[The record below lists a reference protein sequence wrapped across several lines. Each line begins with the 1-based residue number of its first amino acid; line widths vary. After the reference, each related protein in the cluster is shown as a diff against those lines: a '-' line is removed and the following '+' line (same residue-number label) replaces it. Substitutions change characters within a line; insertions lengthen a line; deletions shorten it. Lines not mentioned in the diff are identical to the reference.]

1 MSAPNR
7 TQRPGE
13 APVGRKAL
21 MQLGKLRRRGDAA
34 LLRSSGVIPIAVI
47 VMLAIVCVVVAV
59 LSSAGRADDVELQ
72 QERLLLTNAIADR
85 GHRVLRELENVA
97 ASHDVVYQ
105 LHYNFDRD
113 WVHHLVGLRLNTF
126 FDHDHVFVTD
136 CADRL
141 VYALEDNASAD
152 PAQFANAELGRVIDL
167 LRGRGQPNRDEH
179 YQEPS
184 LDPVTNLGHPRGV
197 QRLQTFMKRPA
208 IVAGVVADLPALAGP
223 ISGGQPLIMTVKYL
237 DGQLLSDIGI
247 RFDLPGLRTLGDT
260 PLKENEDLYVVA
272 DGAGSP
278 IAHFAWRPNR
288 PGTSIVG
295 TVLPF
300 MAVAFGGFA

>member
-1 MSAPNR
+1 MR
-7 TQRPGE
+7 
-13 APVGRKAL
+13 
-21 MQLGKLRRRGDAA
+21 LGKFRRRSDAVS
-34 LLRSSGVIPIAVI
+34 LHTSGVIPIAVI
-47 VMLAIVCVVVAV
+47 VLLAIVCVIVAV

-113 WVHHLVGLRLNTF
+113 WVHHLVGLRLNTY

-136 CADRL
+136 SGDRL
-141 VYALEDNASAD
+141 VYAMENDASVD
-152 PAQFANAELGRVIDL
+152 PVLFSDAELGRVIDL
-167 LRGRGQPNRDEH
+167 LRGRAPPTRDEH
-179 YQEPS
+179 YQDPS
-184 LDPVTNLGHPRGV
+184 LDPITNLGHPRGT

-208 IVAGVVADLPALAGP
+208 IVAGVVAELPALAGP
-223 ISGGQPLIMTVKYL
+223 ISGAQPPLIMTVKYL

-247 RFDLPGLRTLGDT
+247 RFDLPGLRVLGSGPVKD
-260 PLKENEDLYVVA
+260 NEHVYVVT
-272 DGAGSP
+272 DSVGAA
-278 IAHFAWRPNR
+278 IARFAWVANR
-288 PGTSIVG
+288 PGASIVG

-300 MAVAFGGFA
+300 MAIAFGG